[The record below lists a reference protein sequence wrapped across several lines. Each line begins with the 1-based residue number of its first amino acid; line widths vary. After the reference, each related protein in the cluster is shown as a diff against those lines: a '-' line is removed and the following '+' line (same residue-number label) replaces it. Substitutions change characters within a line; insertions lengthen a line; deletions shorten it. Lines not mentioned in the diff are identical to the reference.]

1 MACESGPA
9 MQWAVTD
16 RMGGRSTVTSSPRN
30 PRPPVLVFSV
40 AVIGIAIF
48 SGMDAVVKGL
58 TLAIGAYTTILW
70 RSVAGALLSGA
81 LSCREFGRRPPAR
94 AFGLHVIRG
103 AVSAVSAVTFFWGMA
118 RMPMAQAVALA
129 FVAPL
134 LSLFLS
140 ALLLGERLTRS
151 TIAGSLCALAGVIV
165 ILIGQWQS
173 DLGPAALQG
182 AASVL
187 FSAVGYAYNIVLMR
201 QQALVA
207 GPLEVAFSQSMVV
220 FIVLLIGAPFFAA
233 IPDVRDVPMIL
244 FAALLAVISL
254 FLLAWAYAR
263 GEASYL
269 VSSEYTAFIWA
280 AFYGWLFFAEHVALP
295 TLLGAGLIVAGC
307 VVAARQRP
315 VDTGGIEV
323 GL

>member
-1 MACESGPA
+1 
-9 MQWAVTD
+9 VT
-16 RMGGRSTVTSSPRN
+16 GSLRN
-30 PRPPVLVFSV
+30 PAPALVFSITV
-40 AVIGIAIF
+40 LGIAVF

-70 RSVAGALLSGA
+70 RSFAGVLVSGTIYA
-81 LSCREFGRRPPAR
+81 ASRPSLPSLAGVR
-94 AFGLHVIRG
+94 LHVIRG

-129 FVAPL
+129 FIAPL

-140 ALLLGERLTRS
+140 ALLLGERIART
-151 TIAGSLCALAGVIV
+151 TIMGSLSALGGVIV

-207 GPLEVAFSQSMVV
+207 GPLEVAFSQSAVV
-220 FIVLLIGAPFFAA
+220 FAVLLLGAPFFADF
-233 IPDVRDVPMIL
+233 PDIRHAPTI
-244 FAALLAVISL
+244 LLAAVLAVVSL
-254 FLLAWAYAR
+254 LILAWAYAR
-263 GEASYL
+263 AEASYL
-269 VSSEYTAFIWA
+269 SSSEYTAFVWA
-280 AFYGWLFFAEHVALP
+280 SLYGWLIFGEHVALP
-295 TLLGAGLIVAGC
+295 TLIGAGLIVAGC
-307 VVAARQRP
+307 VIAARQRA
-315 VDTGGIEV
+315 VDTGGLEV